1 MAELG
6 IFHPEERVEL
16 IAGQI
21 VNMSAKGTVHT
32 TTVRRIANV
41 LRDKLQAQVDV
52 HTQDPVQLNDFSEP
66 EPDIAVVKVD
76 PRDYVDH
83 HLYSLRSLFDH

>member
-21 VNMSAKGTVHT
+21 VKMSAKRTIHT

-41 LRDKLQAQVDV
+41 LRDKLQGQADA
-52 HTQDPVQLNDFSEP
+52 HNC
-66 EPDIAVVKVD
+66 
-76 PRDYVDH
+76 
-83 HLYSLRSLFDH
+83 